1 MFYYVG
7 IMLIFAIVFSISFP
21 TLYLKEKDRF
31 IESCAELNQEA
42 FKPERL
48 TIFAILIFLMPLL
61 IFYLSGEIVLSI
73 FIFVFAIVA
82 YTDAS
87 ARWIPDCLI
96 YALLVISMISVR
108 LDDIE
113 TIILSVMLYIIPAL
127 MLSLYGSIMKNETWI
142 ASGDYYVFP
151 SIGMMVFPQYAAG
164 LMFTNLFLVIL
175 ISRRVPKVPLVTIV
189 FITFTGYQI
198 CILSD
203 VL

>member
-113 TIILSVMLYIIPAL
+113 TIILSVMLYIIPL
-127 MLSLYGSIMKNETWI
+127 
-142 ASGDYYVFP
+142 
-151 SIGMMVFPQYAAG
+151 
-164 LMFTNLFLVIL
+164 
-175 ISRRVPKVPLVTIV
+175 
-189 FITFTGYQI
+189 
-198 CILSD
+198 
-203 VL
+203 